1 MSFSPAIT
9 QAVHHLAQRLLAH
22 QSYIATAESCTGGL
36 IAAAFTALSGS
47 SSWFERGYVTYSNSA
62 KQEDLRVLS
71 ETLERYGAVSEQTA
85 MEMAKGALEMSAQ
98 ADVAIATTGIA
109 GPTGATTGKPVGMV
123 CFGFARRTD
132 EGLVAHAHTQLFTGD
147 RDQIREQAVLYAI
160 EQALDV
166 VAPHLAP
173 PQPSVERTGQASD

>member
-1 MSFSPAIT
+1 MTLTPAII

-22 QSYIATAESCTGGL
+22 RQYIATAESCTGGL
-36 IAAAFTALSGS
+36 IAAAFTAVSGT

-62 KQEDLRVLS
+62 KQEDLGVLT

-85 MEMAKGALEMSAQ
+85 MEMAIGTLAMSAQ

-109 GPTGATTGKPVGMV
+109 GPTGDTSGKPVGMV

-132 EGLVAHAHTQLFTGD
+132 DGVVSHADTQIFTGD
-147 RDQIREQAVLYAI
+147 RHQIREQAVLYAI

-173 PQPSVERTGQASD
+173 PQSSVERTGQMLD